1 MNKTFIH
8 LFLSFIVL
16 PPLLPAQSP
25 TSTYDPQKISKPIRK
40 IVKDI
45 AEKNEIHGD
54 AVSIVAA
61 KTPQYLRFVE
71 LYIKASSEE
80 LLELVE
86 HPNPAVRGYAFWG
99 LAKQHYEKLEVI
111 IMSHAADEQ
120 LVYQIE
126 GCKGSEI
133 PVIDFMC
140 WVVTPEMI
148 DWDCK
153 KLDIAALD
161 RLQERRGLLKKSR
174 E

>member
-1 MNKTFIH
+1 MIKNLTYIFIA
-8 LFLSFIVL
+8 LSSLPIFLSG
-16 PPLLPAQSP
+16 QSP
-25 TSTYDPQKISKPIRK
+25 KSTYDPQKISKPIRK

-71 LYIKASSEE
+71 LHIKASSEE

-99 LAKQHYEKLEVI
+99 LAKQHYEKLEAI

-140 WVVTPEMI
+140 WVVTPQMI
-148 DWDCK
+148 DWGCK

>member
-1 MNKTFIH
+1 MNTKPLLTLALFSLPI
-8 LFLSFIVL
+8 FLSG
-16 PPLLPAQSP
+16 QSP
-25 TSTYDPQKISKPIRK
+25 TSAYDPQKISKTIRQ

-45 AEKNEIHGD
+45 AKKNEIHGD
-54 AVSIVAA
+54 AVWIVAA
-61 KTPQYLRFVE
+61 KTPQYRRFVE
-71 LYIKASSEE
+71 LHIKASLEE
-80 LLELVE
+80 LIELVE

-99 LAKQHYEKLEVI
+99 LAKRHYEKLEVI

-126 GCKGSEI
+126 GCKGSKI

-153 KLDIAALD
+153 KIDKAALD
-161 RLQERRGLLKKSR
+161 RLQERRELIKKSR

>member
-1 MNKTFIH
+1 MNTNSLLIFALLSLPI
-8 LFLSFIVL
+8 FLS
-16 PPLLPAQSP
+16 AQSQ
-25 TSTYDPQKISKPIRK
+25 TSAYDSQKIRKTVRK

-99 LAKQHYEKLEVI
+99 LAKQQYEKLEAI